1 MNRSLSVSQSPEIL
15 LLINLFKSVP
25 HVLDLKYCFKLFLRC
40 RKSILRSQNLSFLFN
55 LSLQH
60 PHGYLTSMAVANL
73 TYRAQ
78 IQILDLMG
86 TDAHPLL
93 FLLLFLFLDTLG
105 NLSMAVLVRSNG
117 ALWSSHVLLPGSPES
132 CRCLLYT
139 VTVHWLLSTLLHP
152 VQTMSFQACLA
163 QMYFFAALGIT
174 ESYLLAVISFDC
186 AVAKGDPFTTVF
198 SWCPGT
204 ALCWWLSLGLCP
216 PALAFAHTAHLR
228 TLLAPLRPSAP
239 LLL

>member
-1 MNRSLSVSQSPEIL
+1 MQEIYFTLPELKLPVQSLPSAFPRLPDLHGCCQ
-15 LLINLFKSVP
+15 P
-25 HVLDLKYCFKLFLRC
+25 HIPSTDPDSWLDGHRC
-40 RKSILRSQNLSFLFN
+40 PPASISASISISRY
-55 LSLQH
+55 
-60 PHGYLTSMAVANL
+60 P
-73 TYRAQ
+73 
-78 IQILDLMG
+78 
-86 TDAHPLL
+86 
-93 FLLLFLFLDTLG
+93 
-105 NLSMAVLVRSNG
+105 AVLVRSNG
-117 ALWSSHVLLPGSPES
+117 ALWSSHVLIPGSPES

-139 VTVHWLLSTLLHP
+139 VTVHRLLSTLLHP

-228 TLLAPLRPSAP
+228 TLLAPLCPSAP